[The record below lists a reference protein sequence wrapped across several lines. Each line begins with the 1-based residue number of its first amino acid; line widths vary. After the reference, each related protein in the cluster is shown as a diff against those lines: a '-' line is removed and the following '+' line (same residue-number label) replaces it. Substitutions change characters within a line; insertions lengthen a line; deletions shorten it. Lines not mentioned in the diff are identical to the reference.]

1 MEHYIV
7 VVDDE
12 PSILDTL
19 CEVLEMEGY
28 LTECIEHPNDTRRS
42 AAMRR
47 PDLFLIDLMLPDMD
61 GIALARCLRTEGFQ
75 ETPMIAMS
83 ASNEMVRAAKQSGLF
98 QDAIA
103 KPFDIDNILDTVGRL
118 VA

>member
-1 MEHYIV
+1 MERYIV

-12 PSILDTL
+12 PGILDTL

-28 LTECIEHPNDTRRS
+28 LTACVERPHDTGGIASR
-42 AAMRR
+42 RR
-47 PDLFLIDLMLPDMD
+47 PDLFLIDLMLPGMD
-61 GIALARCLRTEGFQ
+61 GIALARCLRAEGFQ

-98 QDAIA
+98 QEAIA
-103 KPFDIDNILDTVGRL
+103 KPFDIDSILDSVERL
-118 VA
+118 VV